1 MKLVIEYEASWRNS
15 FLDGSNN
22 ECLPKDGR
30 NFIGSMT
37 NLKKQGNFIKREV
50 TKDTVMGLLNRLIG
64 DQRKLY
70 QSRNDA
76 NYYFSNLEKAITF
89 EDKPRVNGISNEVIY
104 LRNIKGSTDQN
115 SFSGILKTQDAMFSS
130 DYSSEFWS
138 ILWMD
143 FNELCQF
150 IVNDYCCELRGELDP
165 LSICDRFEQI
175 GKLKPMELADYV
187 EEALKKIK
195 DVFPDENYFNNKGLI
210 LPGTFYCSALYLQLE
225 RLSNK
230 YDMSSARTKQG
241 GIGGISKRSF
251 TKKDFMKKFTT
262 GNGKLIF
269 GNPYLL
275 KEKIKGEGE
284 VTSML
289 TKVSGQLEIFID
301 VDSKKGR
308 EIEQLI
314 ENAGVSS
321 FYLGKKGLAFVRSI
335 DPRETRRDY
344 ESLF

>member
-15 FLDGSNN
+15 FLDGLNN
-22 ECLPKDGR
+22 ESLPKDGR

-37 NLKKQGNFIKREV
+37 NLKTQGNFIKREI
-50 TKDTVMGLLNRLIG
+50 TKDTVMGVLNRLIG

-76 NYYFSNLEKAITF
+76 SYYFSKIENAVTF
-89 EDKPRVNGISNEVIY
+89 EDKPRVNGISNEIIY

-130 DYSSEFWS
+130 DYSEEFWS
-138 ILWMD
+138 VIWMD
-143 FNELCQF
+143 FDELCQF
-150 IVNDYCCELRGELDP
+150 IINDDSCELRGELDP
-165 LSICDRFEQI
+165 LCICERFEQI
-175 GKLKPMELADYV
+175 GKLKPVELEKNS
-187 EEALKKIK
+187 EEALRKIK
-195 DVFPDENYFNNKGLI
+195 EAFPDENYFNNKGLI

-225 RLSNK
+225 RLSKK
-230 YDMSSARTKQG
+230 YDMSSAKTKQG
-241 GIGGISKRSF
+241 GISGISKRSF

-262 GNGKLIF
+262 GSGKLIF

-275 KEKIKGEGE
+275 KERIKGEGE
-284 VTSML
+284 VVSML
-289 TKVSGQLEIFID
+289 TKVSGQLEILID

-335 DPRETRRDY
+335 EPRETRRDY
-344 ESLF
+344 GSLF